1 MWERR
6 SRGSCWPLHPIS
18 MHNPG
23 PSWILCRRRSADK
36 RAETFRTGARFFLAT
51 PEEWTVSWAMP
62 RGADISPLSL
72 LLGRVDAVADGAS
85 PADTVPSGFRSL
97 DKLLGGGL
105 RRGDLIVLGGDVGS
119 GKSAFAL
126 AVALRVSQERH
137 DTLFY
142 SGEML
147 PDRVLER
154 ALAIEGRTRVDDLR
168 RGTLDDVTRAG
179 VGAAAVRLRDDLPII
194 ERAPSG
200 GVGAIAEEI
209 SALRG
214 MKLVVVDGLHAMLPG
229 VRESE
234 EEAATAIRALKQLA
248 LDARVAVLVTAPLP
262 ELSARDDRRPV
273 LDDFGAQGAVKERA
287 DVVLALFREGMYDSA
302 RGIEGATE
310 LLVRKNRNGGTGY
323 VDLYFY
329 AQWMRFEDMLDP
341 DR

>member
-1 MWERR
+1 
-6 SRGSCWPLHPIS
+6 
-18 MHNPG
+18 
-23 PSWILCRRRSADK
+23 
-36 RAETFRTGARFFLAT
+36 
-51 PEEWTVSWAMP
+51 MP

-72 LLGRVDAVADGAS
+72 LLGRVDAVADGAA
-85 PADTVPSGFRSL
+85 PADTVPSGFPSL
-97 DKLLGGGL
+97 DKILGGGL
-105 RRGDLIVLGGDVGS
+105 RRGDLVVLGGDVGS

-126 AVALRVSQERH
+126 AVALRVAQEGH

-168 RGTLDDVTRAG
+168 RGTLNEVTRAG

-194 ERAPSG
+194 ERAPAG
-200 GVGAIAEEI
+200 GTGAIAEEV
-209 SALRG
+209 STLRG
-214 MKLVVVDGLHAMLPG
+214 LELVVVDGLHAVLPG

-262 ELSARDDRRPV
+262 GLSARDDRRPM
-273 LDDFGAQGAVKERA
+273 LDDFGAGGAVKERA

>member
-1 MWERR
+1 M
-6 SRGSCWPLHPIS
+6 
-18 MHNPG
+18 
-23 PSWILCRRRSADK
+23 
-36 RAETFRTGARFFLAT
+36 T
-51 PEEWTVSWAMP
+51 

-85 PADTVPSGFRSL
+85 PQDTVPSGFPSL

-119 GKSAFAL
+119 GKSALAL
-126 AVALRVSQERH
+126 AIALRVQQAQH
-137 DTLFY
+137 DVLFY

-168 RGTLDDVTRAG
+168 RGTLNDQSRSG
-179 VGAAAVRLRDDLPII
+179 VGAAAVRMRDDLPII
-194 ERAPSG
+194 ERAPLG
-200 GVGAIAEEI
+200 GVAAIGEEVV
-209 SALRG
+209 ALRAV
-214 MKLVVVDGLHAMLPG
+214 KLVVVDGLHALLPG
-229 VRESE
+229 TRQSE

-248 LDARVAVLVTAPLP
+248 LDARVAVLVTSPLP
-262 ELSARDDRRPV
+262 ALAARDDRRPV

-287 DVVLALFREGMYDSA
+287 DVVLALFREAMYDSA